1 MTVKRSFIIISIQ
14 ISLEFA
20 LGQLQR
26 VVVAPSQID
35 GQMIQLD
42 QAQTHYLQRVLRLQV
57 GDRFIAM
64 DGLGQTWLVEIGETV
79 ATIIEPLIVTSELPR
94 AVTLAIALPKGSGFD
109 DVVRQVTELGVA
121 RIVPIISDRTQLQP
135 NDKKYARW
143 QTIAAEAAEQSERA
157 IVPIILEPT
166 PWKKYLQNPATSDAR
181 FLCWERGDS
190 PALLDALPSEGAIEL
205 AIGPEGGWT
214 TAEVEG
220 AIAVG
225 YQPVSLGARIL
236 RAVTASVAV
245 MAIVAASQ
253 ERSKT

>member
-1 MTVKRSFIIISIQ
+1 MS
-14 ISLEFA
+14 EFT

-26 VVVAPSQID
+26 VVVAPSQIN
-35 GQMIQLD
+35 GQTIQLEK
-42 QAQTHYLQRVLRLQV
+42 AQTHYLQRVLRLQM

-64 DGLGQTWLVEIGETV
+64 DGAGQTWLVEIGEPNS
-79 ATIIEPLIVTSELPR
+79 TIIESLIVDTELPN

-121 RIVPIISDRTQLQP
+121 RIVPIVSDRTQLQP

-143 QTIAAEAAEQSERA
+143 QKIAAEAAEQSERA
-157 IVPIILEPT
+157 IVPTITAPITWKQYLNQPPT
-166 PWKKYLQNPATSDAR
+166 CDDR

-190 PALLDALPSEGAIEL
+190 PGLLDVLPLSGPIEL

-214 TAEVEG
+214 MAEVEG
-220 AIAVG
+220 AIAAG
-225 YQPVSLGARIL
+225 YRPISLGKRIL

-253 ERSKT
+253 EKT

>member
-1 MTVKRSFIIISIQ
+1 M
-14 ISLEFA
+14 
-20 LGQLQR
+20 GQLQR

-35 GQMIQLD
+35 GQIIRLNK
-42 QAQTHYLQRVLRLQV
+42 AQSHYLQRVLRLQA

-64 DGLGQTWLVEIGETV
+64 DGLGQTWLAEIGETV
-79 ATIIEPLIVTSELPR
+79 ATIVESLIVTSELPR

-121 RIVPIISDRTQLQP
+121 QIVPIVSDRTQLQP
-135 NDKKYARW
+135 NEKKSARW
-143 QTIAAEAAEQSERA
+143 QKIAAEAAEQSERA
-157 IVPIILEPT
+157 IVPIILEPI
-166 PWKKYLQNPATSDAR
+166 PWKKYLQNSATSDTR

-190 PALLDALPSEGAIEL
+190 PALLDVLPSVGSIEL

-214 TAEVEG
+214 TAEVNG
-220 AIAVG
+220 AIGVG
-225 YQPVSLGARIL
+225 YAPVSLGRRIL

-253 ERSKT
+253 EKSKT

>member
-1 MTVKRSFIIISIQ
+1 M
-14 ISLEFA
+14 
-20 LGQLQR
+20 GQLQR

-35 GQMIQLD
+35 RQTIQLD
-42 QAQTHYLQRVLRLQV
+42 KAQTHYLQRVLRLKV

-64 DGLGQTWLVEIGETV
+64 DGLGQTWLAEIGETG
-79 ATIIEPLIVTSELPR
+79 ATIVEPLVVTSELPR

-121 RIVPIISDRTQLQP
+121 RIVPILSDRTQLQP

-157 IVPIILEPT
+157 IVPIILEPI
-166 PWKKYLQNPATSDAR
+166 PWKQYLQNPATSDAR

-190 PALLDALPSEGAIEL
+190 PALLDALPSEGSVEL

-220 AIAVG
+220 AIGVG
-225 YQPVSLGARIL
+225 YAPVSLGPRIL

-253 ERSKT
+253 NQRPGLEVRAESASPLKAD

>member
-1 MTVKRSFIIISIQ
+1 V
-14 ISLEFA
+14 
-20 LGQLQR
+20 GQLQR

-35 GQMIQLD
+35 GQIIHLAKD
-42 QAQTHYLQRVLRLQV
+42 QSHYLQRVLRLQV

-64 DGLGQTWLVEIGETV
+64 DGLGQTWLAEIGETV
-79 ATIIEPLIVTSELPR
+79 ATIVEPLVVTSELPR

-121 RIVPIISDRTQLQP
+121 RIVPILSDRTQLQP

-143 QTIAAEAAEQSERA
+143 QKIAAEAAEQSERA
-157 IVPIILEPT
+157 IVPIIQEPI
-166 PWKKYLQNPATSDAR
+166 PWKKYLQASATSDAR

-190 PALLDALPSEGAIEL
+190 PALLDALPSGGTIEL

-214 TAEVEG
+214 TAEVDE
-220 AIAVG
+220 AIGVG
-225 YQPVSLGARIL
+225 YVPVSLGPRIL

-245 MAIVAASQ
+245 MAIVGASQ
-253 ERSKT
+253 GENKS

>member
-1 MTVKRSFIIISIQ
+1 M
-14 ISLEFA
+14 
-20 LGQLQR
+20 GQLQR

-35 GQMIQLD
+35 RQTIQLD
-42 QAQTHYLQRVLRLQV
+42 QAQIHYLQRVLRLKV

-64 DGLGQTWLVEIGETV
+64 DGLGQTWLTEIGETV
-79 ATIIEPLIVTSELPR
+79 ATIVESLVVTSELPR

-121 RIVPIISDRTQLQP
+121 RIVPILSDRTQLRP

-143 QTIAAEAAEQSERA
+143 QKIAAEAAEQSERA
-157 IVPIILEPT
+157 IVPQILDPIT
-166 PWKKYLQNPATSDAR
+166 WKKYLQNPPKSDAR
-181 FLCWERGDS
+181 LLCWERGDS
-190 PALLDALPSEGAIEL
+190 PALLDALPSVGSIEL

-214 TAEVEG
+214 TVEVEG

-225 YQPVSLGARIL
+225 YQPISLGQRIL

-253 ERSKT
+253 EKNKT

>member
-1 MTVKRSFIIISIQ
+1 
-14 ISLEFA
+14 LEFA

-26 VVVAPSQID
+26 VVVAPSQIA
-35 GQMIQLD
+35 GEIIHLAKD
-42 QAQTHYLQRVLRLQV
+42 QSHYLQRVLRLQV

-64 DGLGQTWLVEIGETV
+64 DGLGQSWLAEIGETG
-79 ATIIEPLIVTSELPR
+79 ATIVEPLIVTSELPR

-121 RIVPIISDRTQLQP
+121 RIVPILSDRTQLQP

-143 QTIAAEAAEQSERA
+143 QKIAAEAAEQSERA
-157 IVPIILEPT
+157 IVPIILEPI

-190 PALLDALPSEGAIEL
+190 PALLDALPSVGAIEL

-214 TAEVEG
+214 TAEVDG
-220 AIAVG
+220 AIGVG
-225 YQPVSLGARIL
+225 YKSVSLGARIL

-245 MAIVAASQ
+245 MAIVGASQ
-253 ERSKT
+253 ERSGFATSPPRALTAG